1 MSSFMIKVLRVGEPQ
16 RAGGRG
22 NRRRCLPK
30 QRAFD
35 ETKQMKHSEPSNV
48 VRANFRF
55 TANGVPIDDLMKR
68 RCARLTSWPPRK
80 DCRAM
85 NLSVSLY
92 RKFSPSLRSP
102 DIFYQNKKLRW
113 KIGKDGSAKSRRITE
128 RYSPYTPGRDES
140 RPNQA
145 RRADVLDLGIACV
158 ALCAGR
164 GKLPGNGCAR
174 HFAMCELQKNSASR
188 FRLGFFSPQSRYL
201 VSPALR
207 IPLITPYTAL
217 FVRHLILSFE
227 NLISRPDKA
236 ELFAAIIDRTDH
248 RFTYLP

>member
-1 MSSFMIKVLRVGEPQ
+1 MIKVLRVGEPQ

-102 DIFYQNKKLRW
+102 DIFTRTKSCAGKL
-113 KIGKDGSAKSRRITE
+113 GKTDLPNPEGLRNAIRHIRPAAMSLDLIRRAELMFLTL
-128 RYSPYTPGRDES
+128 ES
-140 RPNQA
+140 RVSRSA
-145 RRADVLDLGIACV
+145 RDGESFRGTVVPDTSRCANYKRTPRHGSGWDFSRHNRATL
-158 ALCAGR
+158 
-164 GKLPGNGCAR
+164 
-174 HFAMCELQKNSASR
+174 
-188 FRLGFFSPQSRYL
+188 SP
-201 VSPALR
+201 
-207 IPLITPYTAL
+207 
-217 FVRHLILSFE
+217 
-227 NLISRPDKA
+227 RPCGY
-236 ELFAAIIDRTDH
+236 H
-248 RFTYLP
+248 